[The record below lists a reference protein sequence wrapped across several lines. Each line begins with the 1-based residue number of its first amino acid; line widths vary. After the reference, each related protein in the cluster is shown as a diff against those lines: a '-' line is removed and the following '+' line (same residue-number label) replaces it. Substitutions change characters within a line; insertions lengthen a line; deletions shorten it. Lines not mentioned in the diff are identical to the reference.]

1 MPIFRMR
8 LIQCTAVALVMSF
21 ASLANAEEWLLELH
35 EDGVK
40 HFTKQSA
47 ESPVKSFKTITVV
60 KANLSS
66 LVALLNDNSQFP
78 EWMHKTLEVEKI
90 RDISSQESL
99 VYHVFDAPWP
109 AKDQDNV
116 LYSKW
121 SQDPETLIVTKKI
134 ISEPQYINEFKNRQR
149 QQFFNAQWQLK
160 PIGGGEI
167 EVTYTAEIHPGTEAR
182 DWMVQ
187 LLAYEMPFKTMKN
200 LRQLSLNGYKK
211 ARFAYVRE
219 PSVEGVAMAGSVS
232 STK

>member
-1 MPIFRMR
+1 MPVFRMR
-8 LIQCTAVALVMSF
+8 WVKCVAVVAMMSF
-21 ASLANAEEWLLELH
+21 CSQVCAAEWQLELH
-35 EDGVK
+35 DGGVK
-40 HFTKQSA
+40 HFTKQSNT
-47 ESPVKSFKTITVV
+47 SPIKSFKTVTVV
-60 KANLSS
+60 KASLSS

-121 SQDPETLIVTKKI
+121 SQDPSSLIVTKKI

-149 QQFFNAQWQLK
+149 QQFFNAEWKLK
-160 PIGGGEI
+160 PVGTGEV
-167 EVTYTAEIHPGTEAR
+167 EVSYTAEIHPGVEAR
-182 DWMVQ
+182 EWMVQ

-200 LRQLSLNGYKK
+200 LRKLSLNGYNG
-211 ARFAYVRE
+211 ARFAYVQE
-219 PSVEGVAMAGSVS
+219 PKVDGVAVAAGMSIAN
-232 STK
+232 

>member
-1 MPIFRMR
+1 MPIFKTR
-8 LIQCTAVALVMSF
+8 LIQSVLSVVVFSFSALVV
-21 ASLANAEEWLLELH
+21 AADWQLEMH

-47 ESPVKSFKTITVV
+47 ASPVRSFKTVTVV

-66 LVALLNDNSQFP
+66 LVALLNDSSQFP

-121 SQDPETLIVTKKI
+121 TQDPSSLIVTKKI

-149 QQFFNAQWQLK
+149 QQFFNAEWQLK
-160 PIGGGEI
+160 PLGGGEI
-167 EVTYTAEIHPGTEAR
+167 EVAYTAEIHPGTDAR
-182 DWMVQ
+182 DWMVK
-187 LLAYEMPFKTMKN
+187 LLAYEMPFKTMLN
-200 LRQLSLNGYKK
+200 LRQLSLDGYKK
-211 ARFAYVRE
+211 ARFAYVQE
-219 PSVEGVAMAGSVS
+219 PRVEGVAMATPV
-232 STK
+232 KE

>member
-8 LIQCTAVALVMSF
+8 LIQCTAVALAMSLV
-21 ASLANAEEWLLELH
+21 SLANAEEWLLELN

-47 ESPVKSFKTITVV
+47 ETPVKSFKTITVV

-66 LVALLNDNSQFP
+66 LVALLNDSSQFP

-134 ISEPQYINEFKNRQR
+134 VSEPQYINEFKNRQR

-160 PIGGGEI
+160 PIDGGEI

-182 DWMVQ
+182 EWMVQ

-200 LRQLSLNGYKK
+200 LRQLSLSGYKK

-232 STK
+232 VVK